1 MDTGDGELVWR
12 EQDPVLGELT
22 RLSDPRAF
30 HPAVLAQL
38 FISHGYRERWF
49 GWRPHFKRMDAV
61 IVMFFGG
68 SRSIELSIA
77 PLGIVLTLRALTEPS
92 RVTEERTVAL
102 AIDSSPEETVSIMWE
117 AVDGFLAHL
126 GWPVPR

>member
-1 MDTGDGELVWR
+1 MWQ
-12 EQDPVLGELT
+12 EQEPEPVLGGLT
-22 RLSDPRAF
+22 RLSAPGAF

-38 FISHGYRERWF
+38 FVNQGYREHWF
-49 GWRPHFKRMDAV
+49 SWRPHFQRTYAG
-61 IVMFFGG
+61 IVMFFGA
-68 SRSIELSIA
+68 SRSIELGIA
-77 PLGIVLTLRALTEPS
+77 PLGIVLTLKALADGGQLGQ
-92 RVTEERTVAL
+92 ERLVAL

>member
-1 MDTGDGELVWR
+1 MFQ
-12 EQDPVLGELT
+12 EQEPVLGGLT
-22 RLSDPRAF
+22 RLSAPGAF

-38 FISHGYRERWF
+38 FVNHGYRERWF
-49 GWRPHFKRMDAV
+49 GWRPHFKRTEKG
-61 IVMFFGG
+61 IVLVFAGAG
-68 SRSIELSIA
+68 SIELGIA
-77 PLGIVLTLRALTEPS
+77 PLGIMVTLKARTEDGRFS
-92 RVTEERTVAL
+92 HERTVTL